1 MFAILRNYLQREDGA
16 TVLEYA
22 LIVAAIALVIGFV
35 VFDLGNENREVM
47 ENLAQEIDEG
57 IAG

>member
-22 LIVAAIALVIGFV
+22 LLVACIALLIGIFV
-35 VFDLGNENREVM
+35 FSLGNENREVM
-47 ENLAQEIDEG
+47 ETLAQEIDTG
-57 IAG
+57 MAG